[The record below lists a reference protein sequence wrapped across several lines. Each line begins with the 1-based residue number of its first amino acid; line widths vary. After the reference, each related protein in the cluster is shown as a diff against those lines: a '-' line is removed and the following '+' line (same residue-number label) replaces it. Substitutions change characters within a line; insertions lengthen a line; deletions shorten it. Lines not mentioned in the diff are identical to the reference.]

1 MNRKIMIALCGILA
15 LSACNKQLDDLR
27 PHNVITE
34 KAQFSTP
41 DGFAQAAL
49 ALYPMVT
56 IGAGMENN
64 AFGYGGTAMFLPEAL
79 GNNIHSLDLG
89 PNMNSDAFDYIN
101 SADKDHSWTY
111 NFWRASYFAIL
122 HANKLLDNVA
132 KDEQNPTILQAK
144 AEALFIRAFVY
155 FNLVRLYGKP
165 YYQDAANSPAVM
177 LITTANNSSD
187 FKPARA
193 SVKAVYDQIVNDLQ
207 TAMPLFSQEKTSSYG
222 SKIAAAALLSR
233 AYLYMGGTFQQPD
246 VPSNQKAVDA
256 ATAVISSNK
265 FALLQDN
272 AYRQYYNGNNKSNKE
287 DIFAGNMDYG
297 NSSISKLYAFPSRS
311 GYTGGY
317 YRPSSALL
325 SLIAAQDLRSSHYI
339 KNITPGLD
347 QDTIASVK
355 YMYQYT
361 SLFSKSP
368 FRYVRLAEVYLNR
381 AEANVKLGKNDA
393 ALTDL
398 NTIRTRAGLPE
409 VTLSGE
415 ALFNEILLQRRIEL
429 AFEGHNAF
437 DYFRNGLPMIRNY
450 ASVGSGTMTIAATS
464 PKILLRIPQEEIT
477 LNPNLTQNPQ

>member
-1 MNRKIMIALCGILA
+1 MNRKISIAFCCIIA

-56 IGAGMENN
+56 LGVGMENN

-89 PNMNSDAFDYIN
+89 PNMNSDAFNYIN
-101 SADKDHSWTY
+101 SADKNHSWTY

-132 KDEQNPTILQAK
+132 KDEQNPVILQAK
-144 AEALFIRAFVY
+144 AEALFMRAFVY

-177 LITTANNSSD
+177 LITTAVNNSD
-187 FKPARA
+187 AKPARA
-193 SVKAVYDQIVNDLQ
+193 SVKAVYDQIINDLE
-207 TAMPLFSQEKTSSYG
+207 TAMPLFNQEKSSSYG
-222 SKIAAAALLSR
+222 SKIAATALLSR
-233 AYLYMGGTFQQPD
+233 AYLYMGGTFQQPAA
-246 VPSNQKAVDA
+246 PFNQKAVTN

-265 FALLQDN
+265 FVLLQDN
-272 AYRQYYNGNNKSNKE
+272 AYRQYYSSNNKSNQE

-297 NSSISKLYAFPSRS
+297 NSSISQLYAYPTRS

-325 SLIAAQDLRSSHYI
+325 SLISPQDLRSSHYI
-339 KNITPGLD
+339 KNVTPGLD
-347 QDTIASVK
+347 KDTIASVK
-355 YMYQYT
+355 YMYLYT
-361 SLFSKSP
+361 ALFSKSP
-368 FRYVRLAEVYLNR
+368 FRYIRLAEVYLNR
-381 AEANVKLGKNDA
+381 AEAYVKLGNNDA

-398 NTIRTRAGLPE
+398 NTIRNRAGLPS
-409 VTLSGE
+409 VTLSGQ

-437 DYFRNGLPMIRNY
+437 DYFRNGLPMVRNY
-450 ASVGSGTMTIAATS
+450 ASVGSGPITIEAS
-464 PKILLRIPQEEIT
+464 SNKILLRIPQEEIT
-477 LNPNLTQNPQ
+477 LNPNLTQNP

>member
-1 MNRKIMIALCGILA
+1 MNRKILLA
-15 LSACNKQLDDLR
+15 VISTFILSACNKQLDELR
-27 PHNVITE
+27 PHNVTNE
-34 KAQFSTP
+34 AAQFSTP
-41 DGFAQAAL
+41 DGFSQAAIG
-49 ALYPMVT
+49 LYPMIT
-56 IGAGMENN
+56 LGIGMESN
-64 AFGYGGTAMFLPEAL
+64 AFGYGGIAMFLPEAL

-89 PNMNSDAFDYIN
+89 PNMNSDAFNYIN

-132 KDEQNPTILQAK
+132 KDEQNPVIIQAK

-177 LITTANNSSD
+177 LITTAANGSD

-193 SVKAVYDQIVNDLQ
+193 TVKAVYDQIISDLE
-207 TAMPLFSQEKTSSYG
+207 TAMPLFNQEKSSSYAG
-222 SKIAAAALLSR
+222 KMAAAALLSR
-233 AYLYMGGTFQQPD
+233 VYLYMGGTFQQPE
-246 VPSNQKAVDA
+246 VTSNQKAVDN

-265 FALLQDN
+265 FALSKDN
-272 AYRQYYNGNNKSNKE
+272 DYRQYYNSNNKSNKE

-297 NSSISKLYAFPSRS
+297 NSSISQLYAFPTQS

-325 SLIAAQDLRSSHYI
+325 SLVSATDLRSAHY
-339 KNITPGLD
+339 KVNVTPGLTK
-347 QDTIASVK
+347 DTIASVK
-355 YMYQYT
+355 YMFGYAAI
-361 SLFSKSP
+361 FSRSP

-398 NTIRTRAGLPE
+398 NIIRTRAGLPE
-409 VTLSGE
+409 VTLSGQ

-437 DYFRNGLPMIRNY
+437 DYFRNGLPMIRDY
-450 ASVGSGTMTIAATS
+450 ASVGSGAITITATS